1 MSNTQAAAVVVMAT
15 TSAVMWWFWWRR
27 WKTTGAI
34 WPKVELAH
42 VPLNPLVVVLALGMI
57 GLSLVAA
64 ILPVPANDRDS
75 LLTVDKVWHACLL
88 NGILVLALLPTLIGS
103 DVRRLAAFGFGL
115 ANWRR
120 QLTDGLEAAL
130 ASILP
135 VLAMLL
141 VTSPFRSQEETHEFL
156 RLLQEDASLKAVS
169 AVLLAAVVLA
179 PLLEELLFRVILLE
193 WLKTR
198 MTAVESIVVSST
210 AFAVVHGPL
219 DSVALLPLAILLGS
233 LYDAR
238 RSFWS
243 VFVAHACF
251 NLWNIV
257 LTMSSG

>member
-1 MSNTQAAAVVVMAT
+1 MSNAQTTAVIVMAT
-15 TSAVMWWFWWRR
+15 ASAVMWWFWWRR
-27 WKTTGAI
+27 WKATGAI
-34 WPKVELAH
+34 WPKVESVH

-57 GLSLVAA
+57 GLNLVAA
-64 ILPVPANDRDS
+64 FLPVPADRDT
-75 LLTVDKVWHACLL
+75 LLTVDKVWHACLV

-115 ANWRR
+115 TNWQR
-120 QLTDGLEAAL
+120 QFADGLEAAL
-130 ASILP
+130 ASIFP
-135 VLAMLL
+135 VLAVLL
-141 VTSPFRSQEETHEFL
+141 VTSPFRSQEETHVFL
-156 RLLQEDASLKAVS
+156 RLLQEHASLKAVS
-169 AVLLAAVVLA
+169 AVLLAAVLLA
-179 PLLEELLFRVILLE
+179 PLFEELLFRVILLE

-219 DSVALLPLAILLGS
+219 DGVALLPLAVLLGC

-243 VFVAHACF
+243 VFVAHASF